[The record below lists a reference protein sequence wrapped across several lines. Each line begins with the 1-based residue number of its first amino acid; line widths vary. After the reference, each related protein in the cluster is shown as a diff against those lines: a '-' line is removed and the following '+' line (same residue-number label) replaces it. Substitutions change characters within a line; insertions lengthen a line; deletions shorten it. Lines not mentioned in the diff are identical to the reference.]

1 MSLRPLVPA
10 AILFNLFLATPV
22 LAANFT
28 SDVESGLI
36 KANAIQTQHF
46 QFEFSDIVGNQSDSD
61 GDGIADI
68 IELLAD
74 AAEDSWDIIIDELGY
89 EEPIESGGPVL
100 VILDDNYEYLTSG
113 ALGITSILS
122 NGDPY
127 IAIDPWLSDSTL
139 QVTMGHEFYHTVQFG
154 YDFNFAYTYQGLNF
168 AEATATWVEDI
179 LFDDVNEYALYIP
192 EFLSYADYST
202 FASIVPSGTLY
213 EYGMNIWPR
222 FLSEYYDND
231 VVKEIWETY
240 FDSSTSYDSDLKIY
254 EAVQEVV
261 DSRGGELA
269 EVFQE
274 FTLWNLDLS
283 QYEEGDMYPSVLML
297 DGEESQEYV
306 LNDAVYAPAL
316 YGTNYLYFE
325 NTSGNSEFFFHMVKP
340 EGVSFAVSL
349 VPYDGSTYDSSR
361 AVTTVVGMNEDMAEP
376 LSLDKVSAQD
386 GVVAVISTLEID
398 FDDGN
403 NWEVFDQGYLYYYL
417 ANYGLSESE
426 FNELMVESE
435 ADVTEENIQEGEEE
449 KEGEDIEEAP
459 DVRDGSGLILSIL
472 NFDENSATFSWN
484 RSSEEEA
491 DGYELRY
498 GTSSGSYN
506 HIVDIENAYTTFST
520 VPNLDENETYYF
532 VLRAVDEDG
541 DKVGDQSSE
550 VVVTPLEWIFEDVSY
565 LDPHFNAID
574 ALVEVGV
581 FEGYDDDTFRP
592 DNEINR
598 AELLKILI
606 EGRDIEYDPAL
617 NKNCFPDVGE
627 EWFAE
632 YVCYAKYRGW
642 IKGYDDG
649 TFRPA
654 DPVNKV
660 EALKMLFK
668 VYELELSEEATV
680 ANLKY
685 TDLDENAWYAIYVWK
700 ASALGVLEEPI
711 GKSFKPDSDRTRAEM
726 AEELYRYLVVA
737 EELKE

>member
-10 AILFNLFLATPV
+10 AILFNLFLAAPAF
-22 LAANFT
+22 AASFT
-28 SDVESGLI
+28 SDIESGLI

-46 QFEFSDIVGNQSDSD
+46 QFEFSDIVGNQSDTD

-74 AAEDSWDIIIDELGY
+74 AAEESWDIIIDDMGY
-89 EEPIESGGPVL
+89 EEPIESSGPVL
-100 VILDDNYEYLTSG
+100 VILDDNYEYLSAG

-127 IAIDPWLSDSTL
+127 IAIDPWMSDEYL

-154 YDFNFAYTYQGLNF
+154 YDFNFAYTYQGINF

-179 LFDDVNEYALYIP
+179 IFDSVNDYALYIP
-192 EFLSYADYST
+192 EFLDYADYSI

-222 FLSEYYDND
+222 FLSEYYDNGI
-231 VVKEIWETY
+231 VKEIWETY
-240 FDSSTSYDSDLKIY
+240 FDSNIGYDSDLKIY
-254 EAVQEVV
+254 EAVKEVL
-261 DSRGGELA
+261 DGRGDELA
-269 EVFQE
+269 EAFQD
-274 FTLWNLDLS
+274 FTLWNLNLS
-283 QYEEGDMYPSVLML
+283 QYEEGDLYPSVLTL
-297 DGEESQEYV
+297 EGEESQEYV
-306 LNDAVYAPAL
+306 LSDEVFAPAL

-325 NTSGNSEFFFHMVKP
+325 NTSGQNEFFFHLVKP

-349 VPYDGSTYDSSR
+349 VPYDGDTYDTSR
-361 AVTTVVGMNEDMAEP
+361 AVTTIVGMNDEMPEP
-376 LSLDKVSAQD
+376 LSLEKIGAQD

-417 ANYGLSESE
+417 ANYGLSEGE
-426 FNELMVESE
+426 FNDLMDELQGE
-435 ADVTEENIQEGEEE
+435 VTEEEIQEGEEV
-449 KEGEDIEEAP
+449 KEGEDIEDAP
-459 DVRDGSGLILSIL
+459 DVRNGGLLLSIL
-472 NFDENSATFSWN
+472 NFDENSVTFSWN
-484 RSSEEEA
+484 RSSEEEV
-491 DGYELRY
+491 DGYQLRY
-498 GTSSGSYN
+498 GTESGSNN
-506 HIVDIENAYTTFST
+506 HIIDIENAYTTFST

-532 VLRAVDEDG
+532 VLRAVDADG
-541 DKVGDQSSE
+541 DKVGEQSPE
-550 VVVTPLEWIFEDVSY
+550 VVVTPMEWIFEDVSY
-565 LDPHFNAID
+565 LDVHFNAID
-574 ALVEVGV
+574 ALVEIGV
-581 FEGYDDDTFRP
+581 FEGYSDDTFRP
-592 DNEINR
+592 ENDINR

-617 NKNCFPDVGE
+617 NKNCFPDVHE

-632 YVCYAKYRGW
+632 YVCYAKYKGW
-642 IKGYDDG
+642 VKGYADG

-668 VYELELSEEATV
+668 VYELSLSEEATV

-700 ASALGVLEEPI
+700 ASTLGILEETT
-711 GKSFKPDSDRTRAEM
+711 GTSFKPDADRTRAEM
-726 AEELYRYLVVA
+726 AEELYRYLVVV